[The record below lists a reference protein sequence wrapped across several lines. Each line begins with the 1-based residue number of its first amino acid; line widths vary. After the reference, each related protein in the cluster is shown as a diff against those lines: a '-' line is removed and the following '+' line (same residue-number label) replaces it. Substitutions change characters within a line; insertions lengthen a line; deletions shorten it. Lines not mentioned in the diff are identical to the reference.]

1 MPTACRAASKGASA
15 SPFRRA
21 NSDRVWAIVEADD
34 GGVYR
39 SDNGGDSWTR
49 VNQQR
54 DLRQRAWYYTH
65 IYADPKN
72 AEEVYVLNTGVYRSL
87 DGGRT
92 YSQHPDARTATITIC
107 GSTPTIPIA

>member
-1 MPTACRAASKGASA
+1 MPRGIQGKIGITV
-15 SPFRRA
+15 SPA

-39 SDNGGDSWTR
+39 SDNGGTSWTR

-72 AEEVYVLNTGVYRSL
+72 ADEVYVLNTGVYRSN

-92 YSQHPDARTATITIC
+92 YRNHPDAAWRQ
-107 GSTPTIPIA
+107 SRSVDRPQRSRIA